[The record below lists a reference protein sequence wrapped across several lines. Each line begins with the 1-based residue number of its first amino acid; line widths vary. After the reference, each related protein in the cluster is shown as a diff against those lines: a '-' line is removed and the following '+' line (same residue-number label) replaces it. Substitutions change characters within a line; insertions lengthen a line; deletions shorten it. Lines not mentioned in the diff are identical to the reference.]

1 MPRMQEHFL
10 VRAVNHYATDWEAPF
25 VNHVYETEVT
35 SVQLNFVYLHLW
47 LLKFHLG
54 RPLKDKIEV
63 NKEIKGE
70 KLLQPRVKVNPKNIR
85 TLIDRLIKHEHVNV
99 FTNTF
104 DESIHEELKRQYRVI
119 DHSLSAVF
127 QHSPRALD

>member
-1 MPRMQEHFL
+1 M
-10 VRAVNHYATDWEAPF
+10 
-25 VNHVYETEVT
+25 
-35 SVQLNFVYLHLW
+35 
-47 LLKFHLG
+47 
-54 RPLKDKIEV
+54 
-63 NKEIKGE
+63 
-70 KLLQPRVKVNPKNIR
+70 NPKNIR